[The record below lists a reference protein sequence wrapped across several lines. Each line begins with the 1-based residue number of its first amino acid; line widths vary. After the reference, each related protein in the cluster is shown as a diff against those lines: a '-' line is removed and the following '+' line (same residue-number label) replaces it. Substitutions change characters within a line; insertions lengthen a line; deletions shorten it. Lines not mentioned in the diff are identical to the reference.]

1 MRRPVARH
9 MPFLGPAILCSAPR
23 GFGRRA
29 GIVHGTN
36 EAPSFDHRVEHD
48 LEVQRVQLIHD
59 GLRVGEIAGMP
70 GELAVPRVPS
80 GRRELG
86 PEVDHRVNRQ
96 AFLAERARPAKD
108 FVRTGERA
116 MRLHVA
122 RAPAGGELGSPG
134 DPRVLSHDHR
144 RVARRDDKHI
154 EWSIILRRET
164 ALGACEIEPAVRHVN
179 EQAPAIRPDEP
190 LDRRPATV
198 RCQLVATLAVA
209 HLINRAL
216 AVELR
221 AALAQAKEGTL
232 GQEERNVGRGNVE
245 NQPLRH
251 ARVRGLDGDRGG
263 LRSEADGQLTCL
275 HRGERLRR
283 TPSRSDAA
291 PAAPPQVL
299 AYQGTVHG
307 ERTTRTA
314 DEGENGDTHGV
325 RADSG
330 DRNLD
335 RPAGDD
341 NVAHAPAEECRR
353 ENDPGTR
360 RSDVLERLAP
370 RDGHRLKAQR
380 RWPKPM
386 RQSGLA
392 YVASSPQTPTTA
404 RGSAGPTAPA
414 PRGDTSP
421 PPNHGSAAHHAAA
434 SAANHRAWSGT
445 SADPAE
451 SPRASAGS
459 RLPPRSRGPASRRI
473 RTPPPQAP
481 TPGPRA
487 SARPDPPALA
497 RKQTPLRRRRAT
509 RDAARVP
516 STGNSA
522 VPKPR
527 TLRRPRPERPIAS
540 RRPAT
545 RASRLE

>member
-9 MPFLGPAILCSAPR
+9 MPFLGPAIVCSAPG
-23 GFGRRA
+23 GFGRHA

-59 GLRVGEIAGMP
+59 GLRVWEIAGMP

-96 AFLAERARPAKD
+96 AFLAERARHAKD

-122 RAPAGGELGSPG
+122 QAPAGGQLGSAG
-134 DPRVLSHDHR
+134 DPRVLSHNHR

-154 EWSIILRRET
+154 EWRVILRRET
-164 ALGACEIEPAVRHVN
+164 ALGACKIEPAVRQVN

-198 RCQLVATLAVA
+198 RCQLIATLAVA
-209 HLINRAL
+209 HLIDRAL

-221 AALAQAKEGTL
+221 ATLAQAEEGTF
-232 GQEERNVGRGNVE
+232 GQEERNVGRGSVE

-251 ARVRGLDGDRGG
+251 ARVRSLDGDRGG
-263 LRSEADGQLTCL
+263 LGSETDGQLTCL

-283 TPSRSDAA
+283 PPSRSDAA
-291 PAAPPQVL
+291 SPQVI
-299 AYQGTVHG
+299 AYQSTVHG
-307 ERTTRTA
+307 ERTTPTA

-335 RPAGDD
+335 GPAVDD
-341 NVAHAPAEECRR
+341 NVAHAPAKECRR

-360 RSDVLERLAP
+360 RSDVLERFAP
-370 RDGHRLKAQR
+370 RDGHRLKAQPR
-380 RWPKPM
+380 SPEPR

-392 YVASSPQTPTTA
+392 YVASSPQTPTATP
-404 RGSAGPTAPA
+404 GSAGPTAPA
-414 PRGDTSP
+414 PRGDTNP
-421 PPNHGSAAHHAAA
+421 PPGRGSAARRAAA
-434 SAANHRAWSGT
+434 YVANHRAASGT
-445 SADPAE
+445 CEAPAE
-451 SPRASAGS
+451 SRPASAES
-459 RLPPRSRGPASRRI
+459 RLPPRSPARG
-473 RTPPPQAP
+473 
-481 TPGPRA
+481 
-487 SARPDPPALA
+487 
-497 RKQTPLRRRRAT
+497 
-509 RDAARVP
+509 
-516 STGNSA
+516 
-522 VPKPR
+522 
-527 TLRRPRPERPIAS
+527 
-540 RRPAT
+540 
-545 RASRLE
+545 